1 MAKSSI
7 LDVWQ
12 GFKRA
17 SDFFLSVQ
25 DWHKANAQKLEHLLS
40 EEEFAT
46 DEEAEKLGKKNVEAY
61 LLSWKIKREKRKSL
75 VGRRKVV

>member
-1 MAKSSI
+1 M
-7 LDVWQ
+7 
-12 GFKRA
+12 
-17 SDFFLSVQ
+17 Q

-61 LLSWKIKREKRKSL
+61 LFIWKIKREKRKSL